1 MPLDIPHRSA
11 AAGPPAVTAGMAGG
25 AHAEGLG
32 SLAEALDRILV
43 KGVAVDGAV
52 TIGVA
57 GVDLIMLDLRLL
69 LAAVD
74 TVRPDGPFFSAPL
87 AGPVPS
93 PPSNRPAPPPAGIA
107 GPATAPAIAG
117 AGGDIG
123 FTPHALLPVTDDSA
137 FDPLRPKGPEKGLIK
152 LALTIVNLLHEVLE
166 RQAVRRMGNGTMSEQ
181 QTEDIGAA
189 LQAQAME
196 IDRLR
201 QQFGLSEADLTLRLF
216 GPG

>member
-1 MPLDIPHRSA
+1 MA
-11 AAGPPAVTAGMAGG
+11 AGMAGG
-25 AHAEGLG
+25 AHVEGLG
-32 SLAEALDRILV
+32 SLSEALDRILV

-74 TVRPDGPFFSAPL
+74 TVRPDGPFFSSPL
-87 AGPVPS
+87 AGPVPAQ
-93 PPSNRPAPPPAGIA
+93 PSNPSTPSPAAIAAPA
-107 GPATAPAIAG
+107 AIAG

-123 FTPHALLPVTDDSA
+123 FTPHALMPVTDDSA

-189 LQAQAME
+189 LHAQAME
-196 IDRLR
+196 IERLR